1 MKTKTQSWYYSNMYP
16 GYKAR
21 RKEFKDLFGSISV
34 GSRFVVDYSCAY
46 HKDILHQGRIY
57 VTTSSCSF
65 YSYIFG
71 FENKVTIPWSE
82 VVTITKEKT
91 AFIVP
96 NAIQI
101 STADSKYFFASFVDR
116 DSSHMMLTR
125 LWQAV
130 AGNNPLSDEDVDQ
143 IIACEYGEGDEADI
157 DQSLNDD
164 EENAAHDNS
173 ADDKEQNNNNS
184 SAVSLAQWLRDCE
197 GDVVIDKSFARPMS
211 ELFRL
216 LYSNDNFYFNFQ
228 KERGTTEL
236 DIGDWE
242 TGEKG
247 VKEREV
253 SYNMELNNPVG
264 PKKCQVKESQV
275 LRELDKDK
283 MLTVDTVADNSGVP
297 YADSFSVLTHNCL
310 LETGPESSRLIA
322 KAEIKFKKE
331 LWGFLKDKIQTN
343 AWAGI
348 KDYYSSLSTALEMYS
363 EEEPQQARLQSK
375 VKQKQSITEASVT
388 SSIFRPWLVATI
400 MIILLLTSVVNT
412 FILYRL
418 SQLPGSPPPLPPLED
433 TPMPSPLPTDQAG
446 RVRLVTR
453 QAEIHE
459 ARTRSLKHRLVTAA
473 QHIANAE
480 ASLASIG
487 ELLEQWR
494 PFDWLDHDI
503 NYCDDG
509 NKICDRSK
517 MENDEL

>member
-1 MKTKTQSWYYSNMYP
+1 MYP

-21 RKEFKDLFGSISV
+21 RKEFKDLFGSISP

-46 HKDILHQGRIY
+46 YKDILHQGRLY
-57 VTTSSCSF
+57 VTTSSCCF
-65 YSYIFG
+65 YSNIIG

-91 AFIVP
+91 AIFIP

-101 STADSKYFFASFVDR
+101 STADSKYFLASFVDR

-130 AGNNPLSDEDVDQ
+130 AGDSPLSDEDVDQ

-157 DQSLNDD
+157 DNSLNDD
-164 EENAAHDNS
+164 DEIAAHNISVTDN
-173 ADDKEQNNNNS
+173 EQNNNNNS
-184 SAVSLAQWLRDCE
+184 GAVSVAQWLRDTD
-197 GDVVIDKSFARPMS
+197 GDIVIDKSFARSKS

-242 TGEKG
+242 AGEKG

-275 LRELDKDK
+275 LREGDSDK

-310 LETGPESSRLIA
+310 LETGPDSSRLIA

-348 KDYYSSLSTALEMYS
+348 KDYYSSLSNALEMYS
-363 EEEPQQARLQSK
+363 EAEPQQARLHSK
-375 VKQKQSITEASVT
+375 VKTRQPATESSGT

-400 MIILLLTSVVNT
+400 MIILLFTSLINT

-418 SQLPGSPPPLPPLED
+418 SLLSGSPPPLPPLD
-433 TPMPSPLPTDQAG
+433 DPPLPPPSALPTDQAG
-446 RVRLVTR
+446 WVRLVTR

-459 ARTRSLKHRLVTAA
+459 ARTRSLKHRLMTAA

-487 ELLEQWR
+487 ELLEQWK
-494 PFDWLDHDI
+494 PFDWLDQDI

-509 NKICDRSK
+509 NRICDKSK

>member
-1 MKTKTQSWYYSNMYP
+1 MYP

-21 RKEFKDLFGSISV
+21 RKEFKELFGSIPL

-91 AFIVP
+91 AIFIP

-101 STADSKYFFASFVDR
+101 STADSKFFFASFVDR

-130 AGNNPLSDEDVDQ
+130 AANNPLSEEDVDQ

-157 DQSLNDD
+157 DPSLHDD
-164 EENAAHDNS
+164 EDTGATDINVT
-173 ADDKEQNNNNS
+173 DKEQNNNNS
-184 SAVSLAQWLRDCE
+184 GAVSVAQWLRDSD
-197 GDVVIDKSFARPMS
+197 GDVVIDKSFSRPKS

-242 TGEKG
+242 AGEKG

-253 SYNMELNNPVG
+253 NYNMELNNPVG

-275 LRELDKDK
+275 LRERDGDK
-283 MLTVDTVADNSGVP
+283 MLNVDTVADNSGVP

-310 LETGPESSRLIA
+310 LETGPDSSRLIA

-331 LWGFLKDKIQTN
+331 LWGFLKDKIETN

-348 KDYYSSLSTALEMYS
+348 KDYYSSLSSALELYS
-363 EEEPQQARLQSK
+363 EAEPQQATPQTR
-375 VKQKQSITEASVT
+375 VKPRQTATDT
-388 SSIFRPWLVATI
+388 SSSSLFRPWLVVTI
-400 MIILLLTSVVNT
+400 MTILLVTSVVNT

-418 SQLPGSPPPLPPLED
+418 SQLPGPPPPLPPLED
-433 TPMPSPLPTDQAG
+433 ITPLPSSLPTDQAG
-446 RVRLVTR
+446 WVRLVTR
-453 QAEIHE
+453 QAEIHA
-459 ARTRSLKHRLVTAA
+459 ARTRSLRHRLVTTG
-473 QHIANAE
+473 QHLASAE

-487 ELLEQWR
+487 ELLEQWK
-494 PFDWLDHDI
+494 PFDWLDQDTD
-503 NYCDDG
+503 YCDDG
-509 NKICDRSK
+509 NRICDKSK
-517 MENDEL
+517 MENNEL

>member
-1 MKTKTQSWYYSNMYP
+1 MYP

-21 RKEFKDLFGSISV
+21 RKEFKDLFGSISP

-57 VTTSSCSF
+57 VTTTSCSF

-82 VVTITKEKT
+82 VVTVTKEKT
-91 AFIVP
+91 AIFIP

-101 STADSKYFFASFVDR
+101 STADSKFFFASFVDR

-130 AGNNPLSDEDVDQ
+130 AGDNPLSDEDVDQ

-157 DQSLNDD
+157 DNSLNDD
-164 EENAAHDNS
+164 EDIAAHDIS
-173 ADDKEQNNNNS
+173 VSDKEQNNNNS
-184 SAVSLAQWLRDCE
+184 NSKAVSLAQWLRDCD
-197 GDVVIDKSFARPMS
+197 GDVVTDKTFARS
-211 ELFRL
+211 KAELFRL
-216 LYSNDNFYFNFQ
+216 VYSNDNFYFNFQ

-242 TGEKG
+242 EGEAG

-275 LRELDKDK
+275 LRDVDGDK

-310 LETGPESSRLIA
+310 LDTGPDSSRLIA
-322 KAEIKFKKE
+322 KVEIKFKKE

-348 KDYYSSLSTALEMYS
+348 KDYYSSLSNALEMYS
-363 EEEPQQARLQSK
+363 EAEPQQARLQTK
-375 VKQKQSITEASVT
+375 IRTRQSVT
-388 SSIFRPWLVATI
+388 DTSGTSSVFRPWLVATI
-400 MIILLLTSVVNT
+400 MIILMVTSLINT

-418 SQLPGSPPPLPPLED
+418 SELSGTPPPLPPIEH
-433 TPMPSPLPTDQAG
+433 TPLPPDLPTDQEG
-446 RVRLVTR
+446 WVRLVTR

-459 ARTRSLKHRLVTAA
+459 ARTRILKHRLMTAA

-487 ELLEQWR
+487 ELLDQWK
-494 PFDWLDHDI
+494 PFDWLDQDM

-509 NKICDRSK
+509 NKICDKSK
-517 MENDEL
+517 MKNDEL

>member
-1 MKTKTQSWYYSNMYP
+1 MYP

-21 RKEFKDLFGSISV
+21 RKEFKDLFGSISP

-57 VTTSSCSF
+57 VTTTSCSF

-91 AFIVP
+91 AIFIP

-101 STADSKYFFASFVDR
+101 STADNKYFFASFVDR

-130 AGNNPLSDEDVDQ
+130 AGDNPLTDEDVDQ

-157 DQSLNDD
+157 DNSLNDD
-164 EENAAHDNS
+164 EDIAAHDIS
-173 ADDKEQNNNNS
+173 VSDKEQNNNNS
-184 SAVSLAQWLRDCE
+184 NSKAVSLAQWLRDCD
-197 GDVVIDKSFARPMS
+197 GDVVIDKTFARS
-211 ELFRL
+211 KAELFRL
-216 LYSNDNFYFNFQ
+216 VYSNDNFYFNFQ

-242 TGEKG
+242 EGEAG

-275 LRELDKDK
+275 LRDVDGDK
-283 MLTVDTVADNSGVP
+283 MLTVDTLADNSGVP

-310 LETGPESSRLIA
+310 LETGPDSSRLIA

-348 KDYYSSLSTALEMYS
+348 KDYYSSLSNALEMYS
-363 EEEPQQARLQSK
+363 EAEPQQARLQTK
-375 VKQKQSITEASVT
+375 MKTRQSVT
-388 SSIFRPWLVATI
+388 DTSGTSSVFRPWLVATI
-400 MIILLLTSVVNT
+400 MIILMVTSLINT

-418 SQLPGSPPPLPPLED
+418 SELSSSPPPLPPIED
-433 TPMPSPLPTDQAG
+433 TPLPSDLPTDQEG
-446 RVRLVTR
+446 WVRLVTR

-459 ARTRSLKHRLVTAA
+459 ARTRILKHRLMTAA

-480 ASLASIG
+480 ASLASMG
-487 ELLEQWR
+487 ELLDQWK
-494 PFDWLDHDI
+494 PFDWLDKDI

-509 NKICDRSK
+509 NKICDKSK